1 MKHRTSVRNRE
12 VVLLYR
18 FRDTQIGRQLHAV
31 AARMGILCKV
41 VEEEQ
46 TEETLG
52 ALLKLPGFVS
62 AGDAGSMENDMRPET
77 GTGNNT
83 GDNADGNTDG
93 NTGRKPELTRQVMI
107 MHGFTNQRLNEFLQN
122 MRKAGMPIIPLKAI
136 VTPRNISWT
145 FRTLYE
151 ELEKEHEAVQKSK
164 EGRQ

>member
-18 FRDTQIGRQLHAV
+18 FRDTEIGRQLHAV

-52 ALLKLPGFVS
+52 ALLKLPGFAS
-62 AGDAGSMENDMRPET
+62 AGAADSMENDMRPET
-77 GTGNNT
+77 GTENST
-83 GDNADGNTDG
+83 GDNADE
-93 NTGRKPELTRQVMI
+93 NTGGKPELTRQVMI

-136 VTPRNISWT
+136 VTPQNISWT

-164 EGRQ
+164 EGR

>member
-1 MKHRTSVRNRE
+1 MKHRAPVKNRE

-18 FRDTQIGRQLHAV
+18 FRDTDIGRQLHAV

-52 ALLKLPGFVS
+52 ALLKLPGFAPGS
-62 AGDAGSMENDMRPET
+62 AAERADVKPGEAEQKEAEQADA
-77 GTGNNT
+77 
-83 GDNADGNTDG
+83 
-93 NTGRKPELTRQVMI
+93 KPELTRQVMI
-107 MHGFTNQRLNEFLQN
+107 MHGFTNQRLGEFLQN
-122 MRKAGMPIIPLKAI
+122 MRKAGMPVIPLKAI
-136 VTPRNISWT
+136 VTPQNISWT

-164 EGRQ
+164 EGKP